1 VYRIFVLM
9 LLFSNTTFAIADEE
23 LEILLLQIEQLISAN
38 DLAGAKAKLAEAD
51 TANLK
56 DESLEVIQ
64 SQLRL
69 LESLNTADQES
80 GNSASTGTITE
91 ATPVASQGAANQTSP
106 ARVAGQPLTASDQ
119 LAAVDLLDS
128 LRIAVESGEIAKV
141 RQLSTTREEID
152 SLLNAVFNNYS
163 SVKIEVSEPIPNYDN
178 QSFDATLEFVELQTK
193 EGNVAFP
200 AQAWKTHNLRI
211 VETDGN
217 WNKVLW

>member
-1 VYRIFVLM
+1 M

-51 TANLK
+51 TANMK

-69 LESLNTADQES
+69 LESLNSADTA
-80 GNSASTGTITE
+80 AAE
-91 ATPVASQGAANQTSP
+91 ATPVVSQSAASETSL
-106 ARVAGQPLTASDQ
+106 ARDAGRTLTAVDQ

-128 LRIAVESGEIAKV
+128 LRIALESGEIDKV
-141 RQLSTTREEID
+141 RQLSATREEID

-163 SVKIEVSEPIPNYDN
+163 SVTIEVSEPIPNSDN

-200 AQAWKTHNLRI
+200 AQAWKTHNLKI
-211 VETDGN
+211 VDTDGN

>member
-51 TANLK
+51 TANMK

-69 LESLNTADQES
+69 LESLNSADTA
-80 GNSASTGTITE
+80 AAE
-91 ATPVASQGAANQTSP
+91 ATPVVSQSAASETSL
-106 ARVAGQPLTASDQ
+106 ARDAGRTLTAVDQ

-128 LRIAVESGEIAKV
+128 LRIALESGEIDKV
-141 RQLSTTREEID
+141 RQLSATREEID

-163 SVKIEVSEPIPNYDN
+163 SVTIEVSEPIPNSDN

-200 AQAWKTHNLRI
+200 AQAWKTHNLKI
-211 VETDGN
+211 VDTDGN